1 MDMENLG
8 VVGFFSKVGYPITSF
23 GEVEESRDNLGLSM
37 FQVWILISKTLN
49 QRIKAGRSRRGDFTL
64 VCVVSTMRGRE
75 KRGK

>member
-23 GEVEESRDNLGLSM
+23 GEEEEEEESRDNLGLSM

-49 QRIKAGRSRRGDFTL
+49 QRIKA
-64 VCVVSTMRGRE
+64 
-75 KRGK
+75 